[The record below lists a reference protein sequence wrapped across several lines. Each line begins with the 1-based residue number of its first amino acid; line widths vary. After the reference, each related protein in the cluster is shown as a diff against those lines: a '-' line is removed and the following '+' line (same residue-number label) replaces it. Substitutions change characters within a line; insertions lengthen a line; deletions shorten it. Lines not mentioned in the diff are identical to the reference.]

1 MKKLLAIIMAMVL
14 AFSVSVIAFANGGF
28 IASPSGNKAP
38 EIVEIV
44 YGEDSC
50 EPKIV
55 VTPYA
60 ERHKL
65 DDKRRADIEK
75 AYDEIA
81 ANADL
86 TKLCSDLIA
95 IAKAKGSDPLNL
107 GVSDLF
113 DVTAYHTRNDHEYCG
128 TVTLTL
134 SAETLKNFVALIH
147 RDPKTGKWENVDEAV
162 VDATEST
169 LTFQCRDFSPFA
181 IVVDK
186 KAGTIPPT
194 GESNLQLQIIIPAA
208 IMVVSAISLA
218 GVLIVLKKKK
228 QEA

>member
-1 MKKLLAIIMAMVL
+1 MKKFLAIIMAMVL

-44 YGEDSC
+44 YDEDSC
-50 EPKIV
+50 EPEIV

-65 DDKRRADIEK
+65 DDKRRADLEK

-86 TKLCSDLIA
+86 TKICSDLIA

-113 DVTAYHTRNDHEYCG
+113 DVTAYHTKNDHEYCG
-128 TVTLTL
+128 MVTLTL

-147 RDPKTGKWENVDEAV
+147 RDPETGKWENVDEAT

-169 LTFQCRDFSPFA
+169 LTFRCRDFSPFA

-194 GESNLQLQIIIPAA
+194 GESSLQLQIIIPAA

>member
-1 MKKLLAIIMAMVL
+1 MKKFLAIVMAMVL
-14 AFSVSVIAFANGGF
+14 AFSVNVIAFANGGF
-28 IASPSGNKAP
+28 VASPSGNEAP

-44 YGEDSC
+44 YDDDSC
-50 EPKIV
+50 EPEIV
-55 VTPYA
+55 ITPYS

-65 DDKRRADIEK
+65 DDKRRADLEK
-75 AYDEIA
+75 AYNEIA

-86 TKLCSDLIA
+86 TKLCAALKTEA
-95 IAKAKGSDPLNL
+95 QKKGADPKNL

-113 DVTAYHTRNDHEYCG
+113 DVTAYHTKDDHEYCG
-128 TVTLTL
+128 FVTLTI
-134 SAETLKNFVALIH
+134 SAETLKNFVALMH
-147 RDPKTGKWENVDEAV
+147 RNPETGKWENVEEAV

-169 LTFQCRDFSPFA
+169 LTFKSRDFSPFA

-186 KAGTIPPT
+186 SASSIPST
-194 GESNLQLQIIIPAA
+194 GGEVPMQIIIPAA
-208 IMVVSAISLA
+208 IVVVSAVALG